1 MRNEKAKTNTFQH
14 LNKSSQLHRL
24 SAVNAQQHK
33 TASNPFLTNR
43 NRRLW
48 QLSRPKASELSDCLN
63 NLTLHTLQLLN
74 FQTTEQ
80 SDPSH
85 STAREL
91 SDDCLN
97 NLALHTLQL
106 VSFQMTVEQS
116 GSSHS
121 TARELSDD
129 CLNNL
134 ALHISYST
142 AIELSDDSLNNLT
155 LHTISSTAIE
165 LSDDSLKN
173 LTLHTLQLLC
183 FQTTVWTIRP
193 IALCS

>member
-48 QLSRPKASELSDCLN
+48 QLSCPKASELSDCLN

-80 SDPSH
+80 SDP
-85 STAREL
+85 
-91 SDDCLN
+91 
-97 NLALHTLQL
+97 
-106 VSFQMTVEQS
+106 
-116 GSSHS
+116 SHS